1 MSTPRVILL
10 CGGVGGAKLALGL
23 DRSLPSGD
31 LAIVVNTGDDF
42 DHLGLRICPD
52 LDTVLYTLA
61 GVVHPEQGWGRADE
75 TFAMLDEL
83 ARRGGPDWFRL
94 GDRDLAL
101 HLQRS
106 LRWRRG
112 DRLTEITADLVS
124 QFGVHSAILPMTDDI
139 VATRLDT
146 AEGTLDFQ
154 DYFVRRR
161 CAPVL
166 REIHY
171 DGATAASMSP
181 AFLRALS
188 SPRLERI
195 VIAPSNPVLSIAP
208 ILSITGVSDQ
218 LRQTGVP
225 IVAVAPL
232 IGGRAVKGPTAKLMQ
247 ELGMRAGVVG
257 VYDFYAERY
266 PALIDAMLIDRSD
279 GHEATAIGCVVASTD
294 TLMQTMDDRLRVAQ
308 SVLELSVKGGRP

>member
-1 MSTPRVILL
+1 MRAPRVILL

-23 DRSLPSGD
+23 DRLLPSGD

-61 GVVHPEQGWGRADE
+61 GVVHTEQGWGRADE
-75 TFAMLDEL
+75 TFAMLSEL
-83 ARRGGPDWFRL
+83 ARQGGPDWFRL

-106 LRWRRG
+106 LRWHRG
-112 DRLTEITADLVS
+112 DRLTEITADFTA
-124 QFGVHSAILPMTDDI
+124 QFGVRSTILPMTDAV
-139 VATRLDT
+139 VATRLHTVD
-146 AEGTLDFQ
+146 GVLDFQ

-161 CAPVL
+161 CEPVVQA
-166 REIHY
+166 IHY
-171 DGATAASMSP
+171 DGAQSASISAELSK
-181 AFLRALS
+181 AFA

-195 VIAPSNPVLSIAP
+195 VIAPSNPLLSIAP
-208 ILSITGVSDQ
+208 ILSIPGVADQ
-218 LRQTGVP
+218 LRKVSVP

-232 IGGRAVKGPTAKLMQ
+232 IGGRAIKGPTTKLMQ
-247 ELGMRAGVVG
+247 ELGLRQGVVG
-257 VYDFYAERY
+257 VYEFYADRY
-266 PALIDAMLIDRSD
+266 AGLIDALLIDQAD
-279 GHEATAIGCVVASTD
+279 DHEATALGCVVASTD

-308 SVLELSVKGGRP
+308 RVLELSV

>member
-1 MSTPRVILL
+1 MTAPRVILL

-23 DRSLPSGD
+23 DRLLSPGD
-31 LAIVVNTGDDF
+31 LTIIVNTGDDF

-75 TFAMLDEL
+75 TFVMLDEL
-83 ARRGGPDWFRL
+83 VRRGGPAWFRV

-112 DRLTEITADLVS
+112 DRLTEITADLAS
-124 QFGVHSAILPMTDDI
+124 QFAVRSTILPMTDSV
-139 VATRLDT
+139 VATRLET
-146 AEGTLDFQ
+146 AEGVLDFQ

-161 CAPVL
+161 CAPVV
-166 REIHY
+166 RQIHY
-171 DGATAASMSP
+171 DGASSASMSTE
-181 AFLRALS
+181 LLQALA

-195 VIAPSNPVLSIAP
+195 IIAPSNPLLSIAP
-208 ILSITGVSDQ
+208 ILSIPGMLDR
-218 LRQTGVP
+218 LRWRGVP

-232 IGGRAVKGPTAKLMQ
+232 IGGRAIKGPTAKLMQ
-247 ELGMRAGVVG
+247 ELGLRGGVVG
-257 VYDFYAERY
+257 VHEFYAKQY
-266 PALIDAMLIDRSD
+266 PDVIDAMLIDEADVREASRS
-279 GHEATAIGCVVASTD
+279 GCLVASTN

>member
-1 MSTPRVILL
+1 MTAPRVILL

-23 DRSLPSGD
+23 DRLLPPGD
-31 LAIVVNTGDDF
+31 LTIIVNTGDDF
-42 DHLGLRICPD
+42 DHLGLHICPD

-75 TFAMLDEL
+75 TFVMLDEL
-83 ARRGGPDWFRL
+83 VRRGGPEWFRV

-112 DRLTEITADLVS
+112 DRLTEITADLAS
-124 QFGVHSAILPMTDDI
+124 QFAVRSTILPMTDSV
-139 VATRLDT
+139 VATRLET
-146 AEGTLDFQ
+146 AEGVLDFQ

-161 CAPVL
+161 CAPVV

-171 DGATAASMSP
+171 DGASSASMSTE
-181 AFLRALS
+181 LLQALA

-195 VIAPSNPVLSIAP
+195 IIAPSNPLLSIAP
-208 ILSITGVSDQ
+208 ILSIPGMLDR
-218 LRQTGVP
+218 LRWRGVP

-232 IGGRAVKGPTAKLMQ
+232 IGGRAIKGPTAKLMQ
-247 ELGMRAGVVG
+247 ELGLRGGVVG
-257 VYDFYAERY
+257 VHELYAKQY
-266 PALIDAMLIDRSD
+266 PGVIDAMLID
-279 GHEATAIGCVVASTD
+279 EADVREASRLGCVVASTN

>member
-1 MSTPRVILL
+1 MIAPRVVLL

-23 DRSLPSGD
+23 DRSLPPGD
-31 LAIVVNTGDDF
+31 LAIIVNTGDDF

-75 TFAMLDEL
+75 TFTMLDEL
-83 ARRGGPDWFRL
+83 VRRGGPDWFRL

-106 LRWRRG
+106 LRWRRD
-112 DRLTEITADLVS
+112 DRLTEITADLVA
-124 QFGVHSAILPMTDDI
+124 QFDVHTTILPMSDGI

-146 AEGTLDFQ
+146 DAGMLDFQ

-161 CAPVL
+161 CAPVV
-166 REIHY
+166 RKIHY
-171 DGATAASMSP
+171 EGTQSAVMSP
-181 AFLRALS
+181 EVLQALS

-195 VIAPSNPVLSIAP
+195 VIAPSNPLLSIAP
-208 ILSITGVSDQ
+208 ILSIPDLSDQ
-218 LRQTGVP
+218 LRSAGVP
-225 IVAVAPL
+225 IIAVAPL
-232 IGGRAVKGPTAKLMQ
+232 IGGRAIKGPTVKLMQ
-247 ELGMRAGVVG
+247 ELGMQADACGIYKFYTDRCAGLL
-257 VYDFYAERY
+257 DAI
-266 PALIDAMLIDRSD
+266 LIDTAD
-279 GHEATAIGCVVASTD
+279 GHQASKIGCVVARTD
-294 TLMQTMDDRLRVAQ
+294 TLMQTMADRLRVAQ

>member
-1 MSTPRVILL
+1 MTAPRVILL

-23 DRSLPSGD
+23 DRLLPPGD
-31 LAIVVNTGDDF
+31 LTIIVNTGDDF

-75 TFAMLDEL
+75 TFVMLDEL
-83 ARRGGPDWFRL
+83 VRRGGPEWFRV

-112 DRLTEITADLVS
+112 DRLTEITADLAS
-124 QFGVHSAILPMTDDI
+124 QFAVRSTILPMTDSV
-139 VATRLDT
+139 VATRLET
-146 AEGTLDFQ
+146 AEGVLDFQ

-161 CAPVL
+161 CAPVV

-171 DGATAASMSP
+171 DGASSASMSTE
-181 AFLRALS
+181 LLQALA

-195 VIAPSNPVLSIAP
+195 IIAPSNPLLSIAP
-208 ILSITGVSDQ
+208 ILSIPGMLDR
-218 LRQTGVP
+218 LRWRGVP

-232 IGGRAVKGPTAKLMQ
+232 IGGRAIKGPTAKLMQ
-247 ELGMRAGVVG
+247 ELGLRGGVVG
-257 VYDFYAERY
+257 VHELYAKQY
-266 PALIDAMLIDRSD
+266 PGVIDAMLID
-279 GHEATAIGCVVASTD
+279 EADVREASRLGCVVASTN

>member
-1 MSTPRVILL
+1 MTAPRVILL

-23 DRSLPSGD
+23 NQLLPPGD
-31 LAIVVNTGDDF
+31 LAIIVNTGDDF
-42 DHLGLRICPD
+42 VHLGLRICPD

-83 ARRGGPDWFRL
+83 VRLGGPDWFRV

-101 HLQRS
+101 HLQRT
-106 LRWRRG
+106 LRWYRG
-112 DRLTEITADLVS
+112 DRLTEITADLAS
-124 QFGVHSAILPMTDDI
+124 QFDVRSTILPMTDGV

-146 AEGTLDFQ
+146 AEGVLDFQ

-161 CAPVL
+161 CTPVVS
-166 REIHY
+166 RVHY
-171 DGATAASMSP
+171 DGAQSASMSP
-181 AFLRALS
+181 QLLQALA

-195 VIAPSNPVLSIAP
+195 VIAPSNPLLSIAP
-208 ILSITGVSDQ
+208 ILSIPGLSDR
-218 LRQTGVP
+218 LRQPGVP
-225 IVAVAPL
+225 IIAVAPL
-232 IGGRAVKGPTAKLMQ
+232 IGGRAIKGPTAKLMQ

-257 VYDFYAERY
+257 VYEFYAAQY
-266 PALIDAMLIDRSD
+266 AGLFDAMLIDQAD
-279 GHEATAIGCVVASTD
+279 GHEATKIGCAVASTD

>member
-1 MSTPRVILL
+1 MTAPRVILL

-23 DRSLPSGD
+23 DRLLSPGD
-31 LAIVVNTGDDF
+31 LTIIVNTGDDF

-75 TFAMLDEL
+75 TFVMLDEL
-83 ARRGGPDWFRL
+83 VRRGGPEWFRV

-112 DRLTEITADLVS
+112 DRLTEITADLAS
-124 QFGVHSAILPMTDDI
+124 QFAVRSTILPMTDSV
-139 VATRLDT
+139 VATRLET
-146 AEGTLDFQ
+146 AEGVLDFQ

-161 CAPVL
+161 CAPVV

-171 DGATAASMSP
+171 DGASSASMSTE
-181 AFLRALS
+181 LLQALA

-195 VIAPSNPVLSIAP
+195 IIAPSNPLLSIAP
-208 ILSITGVSDQ
+208 ILSIPGMLDR
-218 LRQTGVP
+218 LRWRGLP

-232 IGGRAVKGPTAKLMQ
+232 IGGRAIKGPTAKLMQ
-247 ELGMRAGVVG
+247 ELGLRGGVVG
-257 VYDFYAERY
+257 VHEFYAKQY
-266 PALIDAMLIDRSD
+266 PGVIDAMLID
-279 GHEATAIGCVVASTD
+279 EADVREASRLGCVVASTN

>member
-1 MSTPRVILL
+1 MTTPRVILL
-10 CGGVGGAKLALGL
+10 CGGVGGAKVALGL
-23 DRSLPSGD
+23 DRLLPPGD
-31 LAIVVNTGDDF
+31 LAIIVNTGDDF

-75 TFAMLDEL
+75 TFTMLDEL
-83 ARRGGPDWFRL
+83 VRCGGPGWFRL

-112 DRLTEITADLVS
+112 DRLTDITADLAS
-124 QFGVHSAILPMTDDI
+124 KFDLRSTILPMTDSV

-146 AEGTLDFQ
+146 AEGALDFQ

-161 CAPVL
+161 CTPVV
-166 REIHY
+166 RQIHY
-171 DGATAASMSP
+171 DGAQSAPISP
-181 AFLRALS
+181 QLLQALM

-195 VIAPSNPVLSIAP
+195 VIAPSNPLLSIAP
-208 ILSITGVSDQ
+208 ILSIPGMCGR
-218 LRQTGVP
+218 LRRAGVP

-232 IGGRAVKGPTAKLMQ
+232 IGGRAIKGPTAKLMQ

-257 VYDFYAERY
+257 VYEFYAKRY
-266 PALIDAMLIDRSD
+266 AGLLDAMLIDQTD
-279 GHEATAIGCVVASTD
+279 GHEVTEIGCVVALTD
-294 TLMQTMDDRLRVAQ
+294 TLMQTVDDRLRVAQ

>member
-1 MSTPRVILL
+1 MTAPRVILL

-23 DRSLPSGD
+23 DRLLPPGD
-31 LAIVVNTGDDF
+31 LTIIVNTGDDF

-75 TFAMLDEL
+75 TFVMLDEL
-83 ARRGGPDWFRL
+83 VRRGGPEWFRV

-112 DRLTEITADLVS
+112 DRLTEITADLAS
-124 QFGVHSAILPMTDDI
+124 QFAVRSTILPMTDSV
-139 VATRLDT
+139 VATRLET
-146 AEGTLDFQ
+146 AEGVLDFQ

-161 CAPVL
+161 CAPVV

-171 DGATAASMSP
+171 DGASSASMSTE
-181 AFLRALS
+181 LLQALA

-195 VIAPSNPVLSIAP
+195 IIAPSNPLLSIAP
-208 ILSITGVSDQ
+208 ILSIPGMLDR
-218 LRQTGVP
+218 LRWRGVP

-232 IGGRAVKGPTAKLMQ
+232 IGGRAIKGPTAKLMQ
-247 ELGMRAGVVG
+247 ELGLRGGVVG
-257 VYDFYAERY
+257 VHEFYAKQY
-266 PALIDAMLIDRSD
+266 PGVIDAMLID
-279 GHEATAIGCVVASTD
+279 EADVREASRLGCVVASTN

>member
-1 MSTPRVILL
+1 MTAPRVILL

-23 DRSLPSGD
+23 DRLLSPGD
-31 LAIVVNTGDDF
+31 LTIIVNTGDDF
-42 DHLGLRICPD
+42 DHLGLHICPD

-75 TFAMLDEL
+75 TFVMLDEL
-83 ARRGGPDWFRL
+83 VRRGGPEWFRV

-112 DRLTEITADLVS
+112 DRLTEITADLAS
-124 QFGVHSAILPMTDDI
+124 QFAVRSTILPMTDSV
-139 VATRLDT
+139 VATRLET
-146 AEGTLDFQ
+146 AEGVLDFQ

-161 CAPVL
+161 CAPVV

-171 DGATAASMSP
+171 DGASSASMSTE
-181 AFLRALS
+181 LLQALA

-195 VIAPSNPVLSIAP
+195 IIAPSNPLLSIAP
-208 ILSITGVSDQ
+208 ILSIPGMLDR
-218 LRQTGVP
+218 LRWRGVP

-232 IGGRAVKGPTAKLMQ
+232 IGGRAIKGPTAKLMQ
-247 ELGMRAGVVG
+247 ELGLRGGVVG
-257 VYDFYAERY
+257 VHELYAKQY
-266 PALIDAMLIDRSD
+266 PGVIDAMLID
-279 GHEATAIGCVVASTD
+279 EADVREASRLGCVVASTN